1 MRLLRLKECII
12 VVLVFMPIIIFIH
25 EFGHVFFAK
34 IFGAEIKKI
43 VIGSGKTFLTL
54 GKFEVKTMYFWCGYF
69 EADKLGNSKLTKIVT
84 LLGGTIFNFA
94 SCLII
99 IILIYIDIISNNNL
113 IRLFIFFSLYTIIL
127 SLIPI
132 KYFNDTNSDGLQVC
146 QVIKKGSSNFY
157 NKKQI

>member
-1 MRLLRLKECII
+1 MSLKEFII
-12 VVLVFMPIIIFIH
+12 GVFIFMPIITLIH

-54 GKFEVKTMYFWCGYF
+54 GKFEVKTMYFWFGYF
-69 EADKLGNSKLTKIVT
+69 QADKLGNSKLAKIVT
-84 LLGGTIFNFA
+84 LLGGTIFNLA

-99 IILIYIDIISNNNL
+99 IILLYINIINNNNL
-113 IRLFIFFSLYTIIL
+113 IRLFIGFSLYTIIAA
-127 SLIPI
+127 LIPI